1 MPNWF
6 DSYDGVDEKVVVYK
20 VIRCLAEFEFGFEGF
35 GDGELSDAG
44 ESVEEEYARWW

>member
-1 MPNWF
+1 MTRLMRMWF
-6 DSYDGVDEKVVVYK
+6 SIK

-44 ESVEEEYARWW
+44 ESVEEEYARW